1 MDALNLSGR
10 VALVSGGSR
19 GIGQAIAIDLA
30 KQGATVIAFSRTAEP
45 TEQKILSDNGSKPG
59 LVLTLAADS
68 TAPQAIDR
76 LVEDLLERF
85 GRLDILVNNT
95 GGVPYFGPML
105 KASLED
111 WDASFDVNLRS
122 AFILTKKVVES
133 WMGANGGNIINIA
146 SIAGVRARAAG
157 LGIYGVTKAGLLMFT
172 KRLATELAPNHIRAN
187 AVAPGFVKTEFSREL
202 WENPKLLETILASTP
217 SGRLGTVEDVSR
229 AVIFLASEAS
239 SYING
244 EVLTIDG
251 GTLA

>member
-19 GIGQAIAIDLA
+19 GIGQAIATGLA
-30 KQGATVIAFSRTAEP
+30 KQGATVVAFSRTAEL
-45 TEQKILSDNGSKPG
+45 TEQKFPSDNGAKPG
-59 LVLTLAADS
+59 LVLTLPADS
-68 TAPQAIDR
+68 TDPQAIGQ
-76 LVEDLLERF
+76 LVEEVLKRF

-95 GGVPYFGPML
+95 GGVPFFGPML
-105 KASLED
+105 KASLDD
-111 WDASFDVNLRS
+111 WDASFEVNLRS

-133 WMGANGGNIINIA
+133 WMGANGGNIINVA
-146 SIAGVRARAAG
+146 SIAGLRGRAAG

-172 KRLATELAPNHIRAN
+172 KRLATELAPNRIRAN

-217 SGRLGTVEDVSR
+217 SGRLGTVEDVAR
-229 AVIFLASEAS
+229 AVTFLASEAS

>member
-30 KQGATVIAFSRTAEP
+30 KQGATVVAFSRTAEQ
-45 TEQKILSDNGSKPG
+45 TEQKILSNNGSEPG

-68 TAPQAIDR
+68 TDPQAIDR

-133 WMGANGGNIINIA
+133 WMGANGGNIINVA

-172 KRLATELAPNHIRAN
+172 KRLATELAPYHIRAN

-217 SGRLGTVEDVSR
+217 SGRLGTVEDISR